1 MRNEKIRSAV
11 FQAAIGLFAVLVVLW
26 LAHNT
31 ATHLAARGITLG
43 FDFLGRA
50 ARFPISQSVLP
61 YSPTDRFAWAF
72 VVGLANT
79 LFASA
84 VIIVSATLLGVVVA
98 IARRSRHPL
107 ANGIATTFV
116 ETVRN
121 TPLVV
126 QLLFWYALFTE
137 GLPHPRH
144 ALNPLTGVFLTDRGL
159 YVPALRIDGDA
170 HIFWA
175 VLAAGIVATAAAM
188 LHGRRGRQAMGA
200 RRQPGL
206 IVAGIATAAAIGA
219 WTLSGASL
227 SVEQP
232 QLGRFNFAGGLDVTP
247 EFAAMFLGLVIY
259 STAFIGEIVRGG
271 IDAVGVGQWEAGRA
285 LGLSD
290 KQTLRNV
297 VMPQAL
303 RVMIPPLTSQYI
315 NIVKNTTLALVV
327 GYPDLAFVTST
338 TINQTGQ
345 AVEGILILML
355 VFLTISLAAS
365 WLMNWFNR
373 RVMLVER

>member
-1 MRNEKIRSAV
+1 M
-11 FQAAIGLFAVLVVLW
+11 FQAAIGLLAVLIVLW

-31 ATHLAARGITLG
+31 ATNLAARGITLG
-43 FDFLGRA
+43 FDFLWRS

-79 LFASA
+79 LYASL
-84 VIIVSATLLGVVVA
+84 VIVISSTLLGFLVA
-98 IARRSRHPL
+98 LGRRSRHPL
-107 ANGIATTFV
+107 ANGVATTFV
-116 ETVRN
+116 EAVRN

-137 GLPHPRH
+137 GLPHPSV
-144 ALNPLTGVFLTDRGL
+144 ALHPLSGVFFTNRGL
-159 YVPALRIDGDA
+159 YFPALHIDGNA
-170 HIFWA
+170 PF
-175 VLAAGIVATAAAM
+175 
-188 LHGRRGRQAMGA
+188 LHF
-200 RRQPGL
+200 
-206 IVAGIATAAAIGA
+206 
-219 WTLSGASL
+219 
-227 SVEQP
+227 EQP
-232 QLGRFNFAGGLDVTP
+232 VLGTFNFAGGLEITP

-259 STAFIGEIVRGG
+259 STAFIAEIVRGG

-290 KQTLRNV
+290 RQTLRQI

-303 RVMIPPLTSQYI
+303 RVTIPPLTSQYI

-327 GYPDLAFVTST
+327 GYPDLALVTAT

-373 RVMLVER
+373 RVALVER

>member
-1 MRNEKIRSAV
+1 MLRAPATRSVV
-11 FQAAIGLFAVLVVLW
+11 FQAAIGLLAVLVVLW

-31 ATHLAARGITLG
+31 AANLAARGITLG
-43 FDFLGRA
+43 FDFLWRS

-61 YSPTDRFAWAF
+61 YAPTDRFAWAF

-79 LFASA
+79 LYASL
-84 VIIVSATLLGVVVA
+84 VIIVSATVLGFVVA
-98 IARRSRHPL
+98 LGRRARHPL
-107 ANGIATTFV
+107 ANGVATTFV
-116 ETVRN
+116 EAVRN

-137 GLPHPRH
+137 GLPHPSV
-144 ALNPLTGVFLTDRGL
+144 ALNPLTGVFFTNRGL
-159 YVPALRIDGDA
+159 YFPALHFDA
-170 HIFWA
+170 NAPFFLR
-175 VLAAGIVATAAAM
+175 VD
-188 LHGRRGRQAMGA
+188 
-200 RRQPGL
+200 QP
-206 IVAGIATAAAIGA
+206 
-219 WTLSGASL
+219 
-227 SVEQP
+227 E
-232 QLGRFNFAGGLDVTP
+232 LGTFNFAGGLEITP

-259 STAFIGEIVRGG
+259 STAFIAEIVRGG
-271 IDAVGVGQWEAGRA
+271 IEAVGVGQWEAGRA

-290 KQTLRNV
+290 RQTLRNV
-297 VMPQAL
+297 VIPQAL
-303 RVMIPPLTSQYI
+303 RVTIPPLTCQYI

-327 GYPDLAFVTST
+327 GYPDLALVTAT

-373 RVMLVER
+373 RVALVER